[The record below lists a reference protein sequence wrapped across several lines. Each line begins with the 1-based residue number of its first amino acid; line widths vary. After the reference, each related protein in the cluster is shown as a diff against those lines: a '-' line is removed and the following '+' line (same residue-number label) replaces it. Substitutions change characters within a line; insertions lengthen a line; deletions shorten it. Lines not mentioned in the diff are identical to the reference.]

1 MVGSTTLQLYPE
13 CPLNLAP
20 WAVADSISFLLRC
33 ASSSPSTL
41 RSQHLQLAGPMF
53 LCPVGHHLFRKLL
66 RLGMDMPH
74 VLTILR
80 TAGLNSLCIALLPC
94 VNFDEKEKIGKR
106 KRMKEMETPGIPL
119 ESNLMCPTGATQ
131 FIAPFRRHDSP
142 TKSLSLM
149 SGCFWLL
156 GFVSRTHCSLWFA
169 LDHDLPTTLN
179 QY

>member
-20 WAVADSISFLLRC
+20 RAVADSISFLLRC

-66 RLGMDMPH
+66 SIGMDMPH

-80 TAGLNSLCIALLPC
+80 TAGLKSFWRKGKDRKRTENERDRNTRDTPRKQPYVPNRCNKVHCAISETRFAHKICQSHVRLLLASGICFPNSLLTL
-94 VNFDEKEKIGKR
+94 V
-106 KRMKEMETPGIPL
+106 
-119 ESNLMCPTGATQ
+119 
-131 FIAPFRRHDSP
+131 
-142 TKSLSLM
+142 
-149 SGCFWLL
+149 CF
-156 GFVSRTHCSLWFA
+156 GSWFA
-169 LDHDLPTTLN
+169 HDTEPMLIYYTN
-179 QY
+179 SQYS